1 MALNL
6 SQYLINNLG
15 TVESTMLPFQYQHLV
30 DSILWLSGQEN
41 IVAS

>member
-15 TVESTMLPFQYQHLV
+15 TVESTMLAFQY
-30 DSILWLSGQEN
+30 DDYALSEQLSTFG
-41 IVAS
+41 